1 MNKGWKNFV
10 KFFGIVIIIG
20 LIYTGGYLVGHKN
33 IELEKGYIPKITNL
47 NLGAPKD
54 IDFSLFWDAF
64 NIVKDKYVGSSD
76 TQKMTYGAI
85 SGMVSSLGDPYSL
98 FLTPEEAKNF
108 SDDLKGTF
116 DGIGAQLE
124 AKDGQLTIVAP
135 LDNSPA
141 AKAGLRAQDVITK
154 IDGKSVTEMTF
165 QEAINKIR
173 GNKGTEV
180 VLSVIRQGWSEA
192 KDFKIK
198 RDTIKVDSVKWEQK
212 GNIAYVKIRQFGDDT
227 STLIQKAAD
236 FALKNNSQ
244 SIIIDLRNN
253 PGGYVSAAQ
262 DLSSLFLDNKVVVKE
277 KQKDATVQE
286 LKTTLMPRLKDK
298 KLIVLI
304 NGGSASASEIFAGA
318 IQDYQRGTLI
328 GEKSFGK
335 GSVQSL
341 ASLKDGS
348 EVRITIAKWLTPK
361 DRAIDKEG
369 IKPDIEVKLTEDDQ
383 KNNRDPQLDK
393 AIEEA
398 NK

>member
-1 MNKGWKNFV
+1 MNKGLKGFI
-10 KFFGIVIIIG
+10 KFLGIIVIIGI
-20 LIYTGGYLVGHKN
+20 IYTGGYLVGHKN
-33 IELEKGYIPKITNL
+33 LQLEKGYIPKIINL

-54 IDFSLFWDAF
+54 VDFSLFWDAWK
-64 NIVKDKYVGSSD
+64 IVKNKYVADSD
-76 TQKMTYGAI
+76 TQKMTYSAI
-85 SGMVSSLGDPYSL
+85 SGMISSLGDHYSL
-98 FLTPEEAKNF
+98 FLTPDEAKNF
-108 SDDLKGTF
+108 SEDMKGTF
-116 DGIGAQLE
+116 EGIGAELE

-141 AKAGLRAQDVITK
+141 AKAELRANDVITK
-154 IDGKSVTEMTF
+154 IDGQTVNDMTF

-173 GNKGTEV
+173 GDKNTEV
-180 VLSVIRQGWSEA
+180 VLTIMRQGWSET
-192 KDFKIK
+192 KDFKLR

-212 GNIAYVKIRQFGDDT
+212 GNVTYIKIRQFGDDT
-227 STLIQKAAD
+227 TGLIQKATD
-236 FALKNNSQ
+236 FVLKNNSQ

-253 PGGYVSAAQ
+253 PGGYVTSAQ
-262 DLSSLFLDNKVVVKE
+262 DLASLFLDNKIVVKE
-277 KQKDATVQE
+277 KQKDTAVEE
-286 LKTTLMPRLKDK
+286 LKTTLTPRLKDK
-298 KLIVLI
+298 KLVVLI

-341 ASLKDGS
+341 ISLKDGS
-348 EVRITIAKWLTPK
+348 EVRITIAKWLTPN

-383 KNNRDPQLDK
+383 KNNLDPQLDK

>member
-1 MNKGWKNFV
+1 MNKGLK
-10 KFFGIVIIIG
+10 KFIKFLVIVVIIG

-33 IELEKGYIPKITNL
+33 VELEKGYIPKITNL

-54 IDFSLFWDAF
+54 IDFSLFWDAW
-64 NIVKDKYVGSSD
+64 NTVKDRYVSSSD

-108 SDDLKGTF
+108 SEDLKGTF
-116 DGIGAQLE
+116 DGIGAELE
-124 AKDGQLTIVAP
+124 AKNGQLTIVAP
-135 LDNSPA
+135 LDKSPA
-141 AKAGLRAQDVITK
+141 MEAGLRAQDVISK
-154 IDGKSVTEMTF
+154 IDNQSVSEMTF

-173 GNKGTEV
+173 GSKGTEV
-180 VLSVIRQGWSEA
+180 TLSVIRQGWDEA
-192 KDFKIK
+192 KEFKIK

-212 GNIAYVKIRQFGDDT
+212 GNITYIKIRQFGDDT
-227 STLIQKAAD
+227 TGLLQKAAD
-236 FALKNNSQ
+236 FAIKNNSQ
-244 SIIIDLRNN
+244 AVIIDLRNN
-253 PGGYVSAAQ
+253 PGGYVTSAQ
-262 DLSSLFLDNKVVVKE
+262 DLASLFLDNKVVVKE
-277 KQKDATVQE
+277 KQKDNSVQE
-286 LKTTLMPRLKDK
+286 LKTTLIPRLKDK
-298 KLIVLI
+298 KLTVLI

-318 IQDYQRGTLI
+318 IQDYQRGILV

-341 ASLKDGS
+341 VSLKDGS
-348 EVRITIAKWLTPK
+348 EVRITIAKWLTPNN
-361 DRAIDKEG
+361 RAIDKEG

-383 KNNRDPQLDK
+383 NNNRDPQLDR